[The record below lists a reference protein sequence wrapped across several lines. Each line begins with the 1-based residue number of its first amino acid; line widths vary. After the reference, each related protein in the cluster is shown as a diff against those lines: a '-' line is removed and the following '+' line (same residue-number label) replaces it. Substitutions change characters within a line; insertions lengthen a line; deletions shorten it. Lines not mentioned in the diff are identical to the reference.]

1 MYLSEAITGQ
11 LQKTYLCKQ
20 CPATLGAQK
29 KSANEESTSQ
39 FTSSWE
45 VTLNVNIFP
54 SSADVLGELNSGNQK
69 SKLLYFIWRTSH
81 VITYL
86 ISSY

>member
-29 KSANEESTSQ
+29 K
-39 FTSSWE
+39 
-45 VTLNVNIFP
+45 VLMKRVPVNLP
-54 SSADVLGELNSGNQK
+54 QAG
-69 SKLLYFIWRTSH
+69 R
-81 VITYL
+81 
-86 ISSY
+86 